1 MNRLLQG
8 RAWIW
13 IAVAMVALLLPLAL
27 SSDFSLSVCT
37 KIFIAIVFALS
48 YNVLLGQGGMLSFG
62 HAVYSGLGGYFA
74 IHALAAIGA
83 GSLNFPVTLLPL
95 IGGIAGMAFGLLFGY
110 VSTGRAGTP
119 FAMISLGLGELVA
132 ASVLM
137 LPAFFGGEAGVAAN
151 RVTGSGLFGIDYGS
165 QREVYYLVAAWTLA
179 CAALMYWLTHTP
191 FGRMANAVRDNAERV
206 GFIGYST
213 HLLRY
218 QVLVVSATFA
228 GVAGGLAAINNEI
241 VSVESVGAHASGAVL
256 LMVFIGGAGHFLGP
270 VIGAVVVTL
279 LQTVVSSFTH
289 AWLFYF
295 GLLFLVMVL
304 FAPGGFASLLASLLP
319 TLCSRR
325 QLRLLGPG
333 YLAGLGGLALLLL
346 ATVIVVESGYHVA
359 GHGTGAAFRLFGREF
374 ESGPVPAFAVAALVA
389 VCGSQLWRHAL
400 NRSAD
405 ARAVLGTQELMH
417 GRPPGAANAKAEH
430 A

>member
-1 MNRLLQG
+1 MHATTQSRH
-8 RAWIW
+8 WIW
-13 IAVAMVALLLPLAL
+13 IAVAAGMLLLPLGL
-27 SSDFSLSVCT
+27 GSDFALSVCT

-48 YNVLLGQGGMLSFG
+48 YNLLLGQGGMLSFG

-83 GSLNFPVTLLPL
+83 GSLSFPVTLLPL
-95 IGGIAGMAFGLLFGY
+95 IGGLAGLAFGLLFGY

-241 VSVESVGAHASGAVL
+241 VSVEAVGAHASGAVL

-279 LQTVVSSFTH
+279 LQTVVSSYTH

-304 FAPGGFASLLASLLP
+304 FAPGGFASLLATLLP

-325 QLRLLGPG
+325 QLRLLAPG
-333 YLAGLGGLALLLL
+333 YLIGLGGLALLLL
-346 ATVIVVESGYHVA
+346 ATVIGVEAGYHIA
-359 GHGTGAAFRLFGREF
+359 GHGMGATFRLFGRSF
-374 ESGPVPAFAVAALVA
+374 DSGALPALAVAAAALL
-389 VCGSQLWRHAL
+389 GGILIWRYAL
-400 NRSAD
+400 DRTAD

-417 GRPPGAANAKAEH
+417 GRPHAAGNAKAEH